1 MRRGGTL
8 GDDEAIG
15 YQGLNVKSNPFSTPM
30 PIQNLKA
37 LRTIQ
42 YNHVRLSIILG
53 WENSYCRTKWSE
65 RQIHL
70 MRHY

>member
-30 PIQNLKA
+30 PI
-37 LRTIQ
+37 
-42 YNHVRLSIILG
+42 
-53 WENSYCRTKWSE
+53 
-65 RQIHL
+65 
-70 MRHY
+70 